1 MAKSAEKAG
10 EGPKLGARVR
20 SLRRREGL
28 SQAQLAERLEISPSY
43 LNLIENDRRPMP
55 ATVLLRLVQLFGID
69 LSTFGKE
76 EEERL
81 GADLFEVFSDPLF
94 ESHDIPAN
102 EVRDLANAAP
112 STARAI
118 LHVFRAYKSSRENL
132 DDLAQRLAAGDDQA
146 GTVPSLPSEE
156 VSDFVQDAGNYFPAL
171 EEAAEALWRD
181 AKLTRDELAAGLVRW
196 LEGRLAVT
204 VRTTRWE
211 NDRGVLRRFD
221 RDSRVLSLTEL
232 LPTRSRKFQL
242 AHQICLLEHGAL
254 LDRLVDT
261 PRLTTNESRA
271 LARVALANYFAAA
284 VMMPYAA
291 FLAAAK
297 EERYDVDVIGRRF
310 RTGFEQVCHRLTTLR
325 RPGSEGVAF
334 HMIRLDVAGNI
345 SKRFSGS
352 GIRFARYSGACPRW
366 NIFSA
371 FATPGMVRIQ
381 VSRMGSGDAFFCI
394 ARTVQKDSVGYH
406 SIVPVHAIGL
416 GCKLTVARELVYSDG
431 MNLDDP
437 GIATP
442 VGVTCRTC
450 DRHDCEQ
457 RALPSLRRPLQV
469 DEHVRRLTVFAE
481 GGKDG

>member
-1 MAKSAEKAG
+1 MAASPAKSG
-10 EGPKLGARVR
+10 HSPKLGSRVR

-69 LSTFGKE
+69 LSSFGKE

-102 EVRDLANAAP
+102 EVRDLANGSP

-118 LHVFRAYKSSRENL
+118 LHMFRAYKSARENL

-146 GTVPSLPSEE
+146 GAVTSLPSEE
-156 VSDFVQDAGNYFPAL
+156 VSDFVQDAGNYFPSL
-171 EEAAEALWRD
+171 EEAAEQLWRD

-211 NDRGVLRRFD
+211 SDRGVLRRFD
-221 RDSRVLSLTEL
+221 RHSRVLSLSEL

-242 AHQICLLEHGAL
+242 AHQLCLLEHGAL
-254 LDRLVDT
+254 LDRLVES
-261 PRLTTNESRA
+261 PRLTTSESRA

-284 VMMPYAA
+284 VMMPYVP
-291 FLAAAK
+291 FLTAAK

-325 RPGSEGVAF
+325 RPGFEGAPF

-371 FATPGMVRIQ
+371 FATPGTVRIQ
-381 VSRMGSGDAFFCI
+381 LSRMPSGDAFFCI

-406 SIVPVHAIGL
+406 SLVPVHAIGL
-416 GCKLTVARELVYSDG
+416 GCSIEHARDLVYSDG
-431 MNLDDP
+431 ISLDDP
-437 GIATP
+437 KVATP

-450 DRHDCEQ
+450 DRTDCEQ

-481 GGKDG
+481 GGSDG

>member
-1 MAKSAEKAG
+1 MASSTGKTAET
-10 EGPKLGARVR
+10 PKLGSRVR

-28 SQAQLAERLEISPSY
+28 SQAQLAERLDISPSY

-69 LSTFGKE
+69 VSSFGKQ

-102 EVRDLANAAP
+102 EVRDLANGSP

-118 LHVFRAYKSSRENL
+118 LHMFRAYKSSRENL
-132 DDLAQRLAAGDDQA
+132 DDLAQRLAAGDDQSGA
-146 GTVPSLPSEE
+146 VTSLPSEE

-171 EEAAEALWRD
+171 EEAAEMLWRD
-181 AKLTRDELAAGLVRW
+181 GKLTRDELAAGLVRW
-196 LEGRLAVT
+196 LEGRLGVT

-221 RDSRVLSLTEL
+221 RDSRVLSLSEL

-242 AHQICLLEHGAL
+242 AHQVCLLEHGAL
-254 LDRLVDT
+254 LDRLVESS
-261 PRLTTNESRA
+261 RLTTSESRA

-284 VMMPYAA
+284 VMMPYLP
-291 FLAAAK
+291 FLTAAK
-297 EERYDVDVIGRRF
+297 EERYDVDVVGRRF

-325 RPGSEGVAF
+325 RPGAEGVPF

-381 VSRMGSGDAFFCI
+381 VSRMPSGDAFFCI

-406 SIVPVHAIGL
+406 SLVPVHAIGL
-416 GCKLTVARELVYSDG
+416 GCSIEHARDLVYSDG
-431 MNLDDP
+431 ISLDDP
-437 GIATP
+437 KVATP

-450 DRHDCEQ
+450 DRSDCEQ

-481 GGKDG
+481 GGREG